1 MKNKKFDAVGMMREI
16 RDKLSKS
23 YTKNPEAENRDLEAI
38 RIKYGIKERGKSNRR
53 QQPAKTPT

>member
-16 RDKLSKS
+16 RDKLSKR
-23 YTKNPEAENRDLEAI
+23 YTKDPEAENRDLEAI
-38 RIKYGIKERGKSNRR
+38 RIKYGIKERGEGNRR